1 MSLNGKMGKAHE
13 LFLAKMLGGRKTK
26 ASGSQW
32 TDQMDG
38 RHDRMRSLF
47 AFAWDGKSTLG
58 KSIGVSRAMWEKA
71 REQALGERPML
82 ALRFYDTENLDV
94 GEDLV
99 VLGLHDFVEL
109 LEQANAST
117 PLTHAE
123 IYVPLMEE
131 YRRRIMMQIF
141 ASPEEHVSAM
151 ATAVMLQQGRR

>member
-1 MSLNGKMGKAHE
+1 MSLNNKMGQAHE
-13 LFLAKMLGGRKTK
+13 LFLVKMLGGRKTK

-38 RHDRMRSLF
+38 RHDRMRDRF

-82 ALRFYDTENLDV
+82 ALRWYDNERLDV

-99 VLGLHDFVEL
+99 VLTLNDFAEMLEEL
-109 LEQANAST
+109 NK
-117 PLTHAE
+117 
-123 IYVPLMEE
+123 
-131 YRRRIMMQIF
+131 
-141 ASPEEHVSAM
+141 
-151 ATAVMLQQGRR
+151 